1 MIAWS
6 VRVVFIALLMALLS
20 KSASTH
26 SAVDW
31 TQEAPAVIVQALSK
45 QGLVVEKIHQLGPNG
60 ISPIMAFKVAGCE
73 RSLQVANV
81 KISLDA
87 APFLEAAA
95 DRDYTRHYIYLGRI
109 WSKPDALALRLAWFN
124 QRLIA
129 MFGQSPFSMLGM
141 TLFVLSPPHCDI
153 VERIDWTQ
161 VWVNANLIKAPQRL

>member
-6 VRVVFIALLMALLS
+6 VRAVFIALLMALFS
-20 KSASTH
+20 QSASTR

-31 TQEAPAVIVQALSK
+31 TEEAPAVIVQALSK
-45 QGLVVEKIHQLGPNG
+45 QGLVMEKIHQLAPNG
-60 ISPIMAFKVAGCE
+60 FPSIMAFKVAGCE

-109 WSKPDALALRLAWFN
+109 WRKPDALALRLAWFN
-124 QRLIA
+124 QRLSA

-141 TLFVLSPPHCDI
+141 TLFVSSPPHCDI

-161 VWVNANLIKAPQRL
+161 VWMTANLMIPPQRL